1 MIVTAFK
8 NGIFPLV
15 LSGYIFDDD
24 KGINKH
30 LKCYLS
36 LHQISNLVN

>member
-1 MIVTAFK
+1 MIVTTFK

-24 KGINKH
+24 DEGINKH
-30 LKCYLS
+30 LKCYLP
-36 LHQISNLVN
+36 L